1 MAFII
6 QFDAGASCMMPI
18 LYELKNIIKYWFIDF
33 KYLECL

>member
-18 LYELKNIIKYWFIDF
+18 LYELKKYWFIDF